1 MFGGRPVHYQ
11 LSRANRNDGG
21 GSRPRI
27 GSILCIVYLLCDFL
41 LLHLG
46 RGAQEG
52 LMVSTPSKTPVHPN
66 KSCIVAHFPVS
77 AASHF
82 QPEGVLSLF
91 LKVISLHVSD
101 PLIPLSGVGVAASLM
116 DMLSTSCCWY
126 SIRVQ
131 PDGAVAK
138 KHL

>member
-1 MFGGRPVHYQ
+1 
-11 LSRANRNDGG
+11 
-21 GSRPRI
+21 
-27 GSILCIVYLLCDFL
+27 
-41 LLHLG
+41 
-46 RGAQEG
+46 
-52 LMVSTPSKTPVHPN
+52 MVSTPSKTHVHPN

-82 QPEGVLSLF
+82 QPEGVLSPF

-126 SIRVQ
+126 SRRVE

-138 KHL
+138 GIATLKHLQRFKLGADGGLVESSAMFQPFEMR